1 MLQWIII
8 FFRRSFGEPS
18 EDESEKGGGYKP
30 IIKFSLLFI
39 FIGYALLYF
48 SLKRQP
54 CVFDY
59 THVPEDFTKK
69 GYTEASIVKTVN
81 HMKLRI
87 QNYEPDIRPYEAAKR
102 NVNLI
107 TKKIYLTN
115 EEFETI
121 GELAISGIS
130 IKALVVMTDK
140 LFDFLNVPVNNYV
153 AMEFFCNEKELSL
166 TIQFKTKRKVFK
178 STLTEN
184 CETSFQWLCYQAALF
199 ILQETEPRALI
210 AYYYNMEEYDQCV
223 KACMAALPSIKNVE
237 LISEIHGYWALSL
250 SRLDTNSIAEEE
262 MKKNYDMRLQAA
274 IANNP
279 DNKDW
284 RRLATMT
291 PLSYPQRDSFLTR
304 LISKDK
310 HYYPHYQDKL
320 INSIYASYYNSDTL
334 QQSKKIKE
342 DCQLILE
349 RIKDYPSDIFYHSG
363 KLMEDWGKT
372 SNKVW
377 YDSAI
382 TQYHKALDR
391 ELEVGKSQKKISE
404 YYNAIAYTFELK
416 ALNKIGVD
424 PLGQSNCQLT
434 TNQYN
439 TMQLDLAKCFF
450 YARQS
455 VLANPQNQWGW
466 STLAEYYGL
475 EYLAKKNDSTLDT
488 FFTAIEHAFNNGL
501 PVDDYVKALNI
512 PYCLL
517 TKERLT
523 ARYVKMMKAPKLT
536 LEENNLKKLGVL

>member
-223 KACMAALPSIKNVE
+223 KACMAALTSAKNSEV
-237 LISEIHGYWALSL
+237 ISEALGYWALAL
-250 SRLDTNSIAEEE
+250 LRLNTGFIGEEE
-262 MKKNYDMRLQAA
+262 INRNYNTKLQAA
-274 IANNP
+274 ITNNP

-284 RRLATMT
+284 RRLASMI
-291 PLSYPQRDSFLTR
+291 PLSYPQRDSLLTK
-304 LISKDK
+304 LISEDK
-310 HYYPHYQDKL
+310 YYYPHYQDKL
-320 INSIYASYYNSDTL
+320 INSIYASYYNFDIL
-334 QQSKKIKE
+334 RGSKRIKE
-342 DCQLILE
+342 DCQLI
-349 RIKDYPSDIFYHSG
+349 DYSG
-363 KLMEDWGKT
+363 K
-372 SNKVW
+372 S
-377 YDSAI
+377 
-382 TQYHKALDR
+382 
-391 ELEVGKSQKKISE
+391 
-404 YYNAIAYTFELK
+404 
-416 ALNKIGVD
+416 D
-424 PLGQSNCQLT
+424 PL
-434 TNQYN
+434 
-439 TMQLDLAKCFF
+439 
-450 YARQS
+450 
-455 VLANPQNQWGW
+455 
-466 STLAEYYGL
+466 
-475 EYLAKKNDSTLDT
+475 
-488 FFTAIEHAFNNGL
+488 
-501 PVDDYVKALNI
+501 I
-512 PYCLL
+512 PGM
-517 TKERLT
+517 
-523 ARYVKMMKAPKLT
+523 V
-536 LEENNLKKLGVL
+536 